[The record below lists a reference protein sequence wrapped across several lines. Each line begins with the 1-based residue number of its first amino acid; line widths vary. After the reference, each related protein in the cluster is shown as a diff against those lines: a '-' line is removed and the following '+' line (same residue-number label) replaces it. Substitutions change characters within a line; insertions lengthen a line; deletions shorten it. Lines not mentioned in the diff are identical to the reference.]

1 MFGFPVQVAKP
12 LSYTHLIEL
21 PKSNS
26 TTSRIQDQKES
37 RTLRTNYPD
46 DIKKQRVNFH
56 DIKKLLDQDFV
67 ELLRTLVDSWRIS
80 LSRVV
85 LLITT
90 LHFYF
95 KDCEFRLCAGS
106 NSTQVA
112 SVVCDYEDFW
122 QRTRMEIKRKTLSTV
137 NNPVKYPSIH
147 MCLLNIWYKYF
158 YELVMSVLINLT

>member
-12 LSYTHLIEL
+12 LSYTLLIEL

-67 ELLRTLVDSWRIS
+67 ELLRTLVDS
-80 LSRVV
+80 
-85 LLITT
+85 
-90 LHFYF
+90 
-95 KDCEFRLCAGS
+95 
-106 NSTQVA
+106 
-112 SVVCDYEDFW
+112 
-122 QRTRMEIKRKTLSTV
+122 
-137 NNPVKYPSIH
+137 
-147 MCLLNIWYKYF
+147 
-158 YELVMSVLINLT
+158 